1 MQDNTLNP
9 LILAAALECAG
20 KNDVRFYLNG
30 VFVRPDARGF
40 ATICG
45 TDGHML
51 MVVRT
56 AIRWSLPSV
65 IVPRDVVT
73 QLAKFKDEVL
83 FELADGHWRASTIRG
98 ASLLFSPVDG
108 TFPDVVPLLGDVA
121 TEGTYNALGAGL
133 VLRAAK
139 AAETLR
145 KALGCKELG
154 MFMSQPRGQTRTV
167 WSLETPRDAPVTAA
181 GFAIM
186 PLRDTNRGP
195 SDHGL
200 GVGW

>member
-1 MQDNTLNP
+1 MQDNTINP

-20 KNDVRFYLNG
+20 KNDVRFYFNG
-30 VFVRPDARGF
+30 VFVRPDAAGC

-45 TDGHML
+45 TDGHMM
-51 MVVRT
+51 MVIRT
-56 AIRWSLPSV
+56 AVRWSLPSV

-73 QLAKFKDEVL
+73 QLAKIKDDVT
-83 FELADGHWRASTIRG
+83 FELADGHWRASTVRG
-98 ASLLFSPVDG
+98 ASLLFSPIDG
-108 TFPDVVPLLGDVA
+108 TYPDVVPLLGDVA

-139 AAETLR
+139 AAELLR
-145 KALGCKELG
+145 KALGYKELG
-154 MFMSQPRGQTRTV
+154 MFMPQVRDQTRTV
-167 WSLETPRDAPVTAA
+167 WSLEIPRGEPVTAA

-186 PLRDTNRGP
+186 PLRGTARGP

>member
-1 MQDNTLNP
+1 MQDTLNP

-30 VFVRPDARGF
+30 VFIRPDANGY

-45 TDGHML
+45 TDGHTL
-51 MVVRT
+51 MVIRT
-56 AIRWSLPSV
+56 AIRWTLPAA
-65 IVPRDVVT
+65 IIPRDVVA
-73 QLAKFKDEVL
+73 QLAKLKADVT
-83 FELADGHWRASTIRG
+83 FETQDNRWRASTGGG
-98 ASLLFSPVDG
+98 ASLLFAPVDG
-108 TFPDVVPLLGDVA
+108 TYPDVVPLLGDVA
-121 TEGTYNALGAGL
+121 TEGTHNALGIGL

-139 AAETLR
+139 ATELLR

-154 MFMSQPRGQTRTV
+154 MFMPQVRDQTRTV
-167 WSLETPRDAPVTAA
+167 WSLELPKDGPVTAA
-181 GFAIM
+181 GFVLP
-186 PLRDTNRGP
+186 PLRNTDRGP

>member
-30 VFVRPDARGF
+30 VYIRADAAGY
-40 ATICG
+40 ATLCG
-45 TDGHML
+45 TDGHMM
-51 MVVRT
+51 MVIRT

-65 IVPRDVVT
+65 VVPRDVVP
-73 QLAKFKDEVL
+73 QLAKLKNDVT
-83 FELADGHWRASTIRG
+83 FELADGRWRASTARG

-108 TFPDVVPLLGDVA
+108 TYPDVVPLLGDVA
-121 TEGTYNALGAGL
+121 TEGTHNALGAGL

-139 AAETLR
+139 ATELLR

-154 MFMSQPRGQTRTV
+154 MFMPQTRNQTRTV
-167 WSLETPRDAPVTAA
+167 WSLELPEDGPVTAA
-181 GFAIM
+181 GFVIM
-186 PLRDTNRGP
+186 PLRRTDRGP